1 MESAASF
8 LWRTVL
14 IYFFTYL
21 VIRLMGKREIGKL
34 SVFDLVISIMIT
46 EMAVFVVE
54 EPERPIWHAALPMAV
69 LAGTQIAIAYI
80 QLKSRRFRLL
90 FEGKP
95 SPIIENGRLNREE
108 MGKQRYS
115 LDDLLLQ
122 LREKNVVNVADVEFA
137 VLEPTG
143 RLTLL
148 KKDDLEKENGRQDGG
163 SSGQASREG
172 ERASAKAPSGA
183 QGVRSGPDAPNRAG
197 AAGGPSGKT
206 APAIRFEG
214 LPVPLIMDGKVQNR
228 GLEKIGQTRFW
239 LQKEL
244 KARGVKDVKDV
255 FLCTI
260 DHRGRLFID
269 MKT

>member
-1 MESAASF
+1 MEQAAAF

-14 IYFFTYL
+14 IYFVTYL

-54 EPERPIWHAALPMAV
+54 EPDRPLWHAVLPMVV
-69 LAGTQIAIAYI
+69 LAGTQIGIAYL

-95 SPIIENGRLNREE
+95 SPLIEGGKLNREE

-122 LREKNVVNVADVEFA
+122 LREKNVTNVADVEFA

-143 RLTLL
+143 RLTLV
-148 KKDDLEKENGRQDGG
+148 KKEETAKEGGEKAQGGAANRPDDA
-163 SSGQASREG
+163 QASR
-172 ERASAKAPSGA
+172 
-183 QGVRSGPDAPNRAG
+183 VPNRKDG
-197 AAGGPSGKT
+197 ESRGGMSSSEGGKPS
-206 APAIRFEG
+206 IRFEG
-214 LPVPLIMDGKVQNR
+214 LPVPLVMDGKVQEA
-228 GLEKIGQTRFW
+228 GLRKIGQNRFW
-239 LQKEL
+239 LQREL
-244 KARGVKDVKDV
+244 RARGVKDVKDV

-260 DHRGRLFID
+260 DHRGRLFVD
-269 MKT
+269 VKS